1 MEIDLLTSDERS
13 KILDKYSDK
22 LPFYLDPN
30 YARFDLLMI
39 YKGSHPIAIFNLIP
53 NNSIN
58 EFLFPYN
65 QPLVLENNPNLT
77 RSKVT
82 DLRFEVYDT
91 LYKYLLSVDEE
102 YILSTDPLYLSD
114 LRPFLWNKYNRESR
128 KVIDIEARYTG
139 VLNLLSAKDFELQYS
154 GSRKRDVRYAK
165 RNCNVEIKDV
175 DIESCER
182 LILFYESN
190 FKRQGLSFEMDK
202 KHLVQRINHLLFKQI
217 NITHANEVVY
227 VAFVSFSDRKC
238 VYHFASGNEI
248 SYKLFASSLA
258 IDAAINYAISH
269 NCETFNI
276 EGVNS
281 PDRGSF
287 KLSFG
292 LELKTYHE
300 VTIENK

>member
-1 MEIDLLTSDERS
+1 MEIDVLTSDKRS
-13 KILDKYSDK
+13 RILDKYFDK

-39 YKGSHPIAIFNLIP
+39 YKGSHPIAIFNLIH
-53 NNSIN
+53 NNNIN

-65 QPLVLENNPNLT
+65 QPLILENNPNLT
-77 RSKVT
+77 MSKVT

-91 LYKYLLSVDEE
+91 LYKYLLSVNED
-102 YILSTDPLYLSD
+102 YIFSTDPLYLSD
-114 LRPFLWNKYNRESR
+114 LRPFLWNKYNSESK
-128 KVIDIEARYTG
+128 KVIDIEVRYTG
-139 VLNLLSAKDFELQYS
+139 ILNLLSAKDFELQYS

-165 RNCNVEIKDV
+165 RNCKVEIKDV
-175 DIESCER
+175 DIESCAR
-182 LILFYESN
+182 LISFYESN

-202 KHLVQRINHLLFKQI
+202 KYLIQRINHSLFKQI
-217 NITHANEVVY
+217 NIIHENEVIY
-227 VAFVSFSDRKC
+227 TAFVSISDRKC

-258 IDAAINYAISH
+258 VEEAINYAILH
-269 NCETFNI
+269 NCEIFNV